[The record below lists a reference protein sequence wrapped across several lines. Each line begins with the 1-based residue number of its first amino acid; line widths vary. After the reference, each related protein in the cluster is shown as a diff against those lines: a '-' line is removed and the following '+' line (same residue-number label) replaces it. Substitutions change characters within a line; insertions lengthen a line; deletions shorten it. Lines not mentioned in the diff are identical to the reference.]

1 MRARN
6 ARIPSIAISHFAPR
20 SRNSGSLHVVP
31 TGSVIVVVMMVVVM
45 MVPMRR
51 LDHNGRTPS
60 MVVVMGL
67 RQLHA
72 PAKPV

>member
-1 MRARN
+1 
-6 ARIPSIAISHFAPR
+6 
-20 SRNSGSLHVVP
+20 
-31 TGSVIVVVMMVVVM
+31 VIVVVMMVVVM